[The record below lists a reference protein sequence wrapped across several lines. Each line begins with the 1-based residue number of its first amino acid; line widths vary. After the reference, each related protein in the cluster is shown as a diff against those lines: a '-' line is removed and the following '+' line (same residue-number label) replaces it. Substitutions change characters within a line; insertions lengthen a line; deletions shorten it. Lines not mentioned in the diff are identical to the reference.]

1 MKLKK
6 IIAIILMLFFI
17 SCEELNE
24 NEDKKSL
31 VGTWEMSNIGEY
43 ANADCSGTIDYSE
56 WAMASAFGMKVTM
69 EFTSDGTGTYSVSAL
84 GETQDMT
91 VTWDE
96 SKSQICLMGVEC
108 HTYKVNDNKFTI
120 DTQDEAVCEDDY
132 GEYTS
137 HTDQSSCEAAGN
149 NWEEAVC
156 TQMEFTKE

>member
-1 MKLKK
+1 MKK
-6 IIAIILMLFFI
+6 IIVLFSLLIAF
-17 SCEELNE
+17 SCE
-24 NEDKKSL
+24 DKDEAEETSSL
-31 VGTWEMSNIGEY
+31 VGTWEMSNLGEY

-108 HTYKVNDNKFTI
+108 LTYKLNDNKFTI
-120 DTQDEAVCEDDY
+120 DAPNEEYCEDDN
-132 GEYTS
+132 GEDTS
-137 HTDQSSCEAAGN
+137 QTDQYSCEAAGN
-149 NWEEAVC
+149 TWFPKTC
-156 TQMEFTKE
+156 QIQEFTKK

>member
-1 MKLKK
+1 MKK
-6 IIAIILMLFFI
+6 IIVLFSLLIAF
-17 SCEELNE
+17 SCE
-24 NEDKKSL
+24 DKDEAEETSSL
-31 VGTWEMSNIGEY
+31 VGTWEMSNLGEY

-56 WAMASAFGMKVTM
+56 LAMSSAFGMKVTM
-69 EFTSDGTGTYSVSAL
+69 KLTSDGKGTYSLSGF
-84 GETQDMT
+84 GETQDIS

-108 HTYKVNDNKFTI
+108 LTYKVNDNKFTI
-120 DTQDEAVCEDDY
+120 DIQDEALCVDDND
-132 GEYTS
+132 EETS